1 MRPPASPRFLRG
13 VGFVLTLALTLA
25 VTGWPPAAGQEA
37 MESSAPYGVEPYPRS
52 SQVARERDDEVRPRE
67 LVLSRVDRIRRELRV
82 QETLRVDASTEWATY
97 LMPDGVSVA
106 EVVQHYRREL
116 GSDLLFSCLGRD
128 CGRSNDWANQIFQQ
142 ALLYGLDRTQ
152 QYAAWEWQGR
162 LVSLYAVERGNG
174 RVYARLQ
181 VLDPQNGV
189 GLSANAL
196 LGNRLGERGWAIVD
210 DVVPQRDGS
219 FRETARTRLAAL
231 APALEAFS
239 GQDVYLVCHL
249 GGTGAVETLL
259 SASRRCA
266 ESAVELIAAAAARGE
281 SAALPALH
289 GFGAGPLLPRP
300 GSPVSR
306 LELVVP
312 EALR

>member
-1 MRPPASPRFLRG
+1 MRPRGASRG
-13 VGFVLTLALTLA
+13 FWRVAGRVLVLTLTA
-25 VTGWPPAAGQEA
+25 VAGWPPTAGQEA
-37 MESSAPYGVEPYPRS
+37 MERSDPYAVEPFPRS
-52 SQVARERDDEVRPRE
+52 SLVARELDDEVRPRA
-67 LVLSRVDRIRRELRV
+67 LVLSRIDRIRRDLRV
-82 QETLRVDASTEWATY
+82 QEKLELDASVEWATY
-97 LMPDGVSVA
+97 LMPEGASVA
-106 EVVQHYRREL
+106 DVMQHYRDEL
-116 GSDLLFSCLGRD
+116 GGDLLFGCQGRD

-142 ALLYGLDRTQ
+142 AILYGLDRTQ

-162 LVSLYAVERGNG
+162 LASLYAVERGNG

-181 VLDPQNGV
+181 VLDPQDGT

-196 LGNRLGERGWAIVD
+196 LGNRLGESGWAIVD
-210 DVVPQRDGS
+210 GVVPQRDGS
-219 FRETARTRLAAL
+219 FRQTARATLAAL

-249 GGTGAVETLL
+249 GGTGPVEALL

-266 ESAVELIAAAAARGE
+266 ESAVQLIVAAAARGE
-281 SAALPALH
+281 SAALPTLH

-306 LELVVP
+306 VELVVL
-312 EALR
+312 EALP